1 MSRSSG
7 NKERE
12 KKTEMKTRRDV
23 EILENRSVP
32 GCSDME
38 VSKFADKPSAQVTPS
53 YTALY
58 EAGQDT
64 TSSLETVG
72 QVSWRG

>member
-1 MSRSSG
+1 
-7 NKERE
+7 
-12 KKTEMKTRRDV
+12 
-23 EILENRSVP
+23 
-32 GCSDME
+32 ME